1 MAKRKKIF
9 YVQVEFLNG
18 KRWHYQLPRD
28 LQKPMRIYFH
38 EHPDDWKNL
47 LYGALINV
55 PTDVYK
61 ESNSYQPL
69 MHLARVRK
77 LYYRYEEQY
86 WRTRGQF
93 LTRENWQTAGLRHFK
108 ESIRFLR
115 HDFSRRNKLII
126 TLDYCRWRFRYRKV
140 LEKNQKA

>member
-18 KRWHYQLPRD
+18 KRWHYHLPRD
-28 LQKPMRIYFH
+28 LQKPMRLYFH

>member
-28 LQKPMRIYFH
+28 LQKPMRMHFH
-38 EHPDDWKNL
+38 EYPDDWKNL
-47 LYGALINV
+47 LFGALINV

-61 ESNSYQPL
+61 DSNNYQPL
-69 MHLARVRK
+69 IHLARVRK

-93 LTRENWQTAGLRHFK
+93 LTRENWQTAGLKHFR
-108 ESIRFLR
+108 ESVRFLR
-115 HDFSRRNKLII
+115 HDFRWRNKLII
-126 TLDYCRWRFRYRKV
+126 TLDYCRWRYRYRKF
-140 LEKNQKA
+140 LKKAGNI